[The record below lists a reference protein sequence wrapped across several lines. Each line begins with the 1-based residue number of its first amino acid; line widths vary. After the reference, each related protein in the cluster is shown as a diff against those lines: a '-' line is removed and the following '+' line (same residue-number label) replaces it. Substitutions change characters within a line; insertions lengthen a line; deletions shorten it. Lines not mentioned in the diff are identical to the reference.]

1 MEFRTAHQDKWP
13 HGVVIGSGTP
23 PEFAFQ
29 TCNFLNMLYRNIHYS
44 DNKPIYSSGSSMVI
58 SVVSH
63 NLKCELSRLE
73 KVKAEYEPDFKKEY
87 RYYFETI
94 MEELFAL
101 EKDHT
106 PESEYT
112 KSVKD
117 LCDKLIF
124 KGFDVLAKAYPE
136 HGFYIKYPRPELI
149 SDPYIRDKF
158 DNIVARK

>member
-13 HGVVIGSGTP
+13 NEVIIGSRTP
-23 PEFAFQ
+23 HEFAYQ

-44 DNKPIYSSGSSMVI
+44 DNMPTYSSGSSMVI

-63 NLKCELSRLE
+63 NLKYELSCLE
-73 KVKAEYEPDFKKEY
+73 KAKEEYDPDFKKDY

-94 MEELFAL
+94 MEELSAL
-101 EKDHT
+101 ENDHT

-112 KSVKD
+112 ESIKA

-124 KGFDVLAKAYPE
+124 KGFDILSKVYPE
-136 HGFYIKYPRPELI
+136 HGFYII
-149 SDPYIRDKF
+149 SKT
-158 DNIVARK
+158 

>member
-13 HGVVIGSGTP
+13 HGVVIGSRTP

-29 TCNFLNMLYRNIHYS
+29 TCNFLNMLYSNIHYS
-44 DNKPIYSSGSSMVI
+44 DNMPTYSSGSSMTI

-63 NLKCELSRLE
+63 NLKFELSRLE
-73 KVKAEYEPDFKKEY
+73 KVKEEYEPNFKKEY
-87 RYYFETI
+87 HHYFEAI
-94 MEELFAL
+94 MEELSAL

-112 KSVKD
+112 KSIKE

-124 KGFDVLAKAYPE
+124 KGFDIFAKTYPE
-136 HGFYIKYPRPELI
+136 HGFYIKHPRPELI
-149 SDPYIRDKF
+149 SDPYIIDEF
-158 DNIVARK
+158 DNTVTRK